1 METKSGALILKPTL
15 KTPMSRARRDHLQT
29 AASHLKRGNSATLF
43 FLQWLRAPGRMGAVV
58 PSSRRLADAMA
69 RQIPPDARQDSA
81 PIVELG
87 GGTGSITRGILD
99 SGIPPHRLIVLERD
113 ARLAELL
120 TGRFPGITVLCGD
133 AQELQALLAARGITR
148 VAAIVSGLPLLL
160 FPEQARR
167 RVVDGCFAVLPAGR
181 PMIQFTYGLSA
192 PLPPHE
198 HVLHARRVA
207 RVIRNVPPAFVWT
220 FRKGV

>member
-1 METKSGALILKPTL
+1 MKTEHVTLKPTL
-15 KTPMSRARRDHLQT
+15 RSSIQPARRERLQT
-29 AASHLKRGNSATLF
+29 AAARLKRGNAATLF

-69 RQIPPDARQDSA
+69 RQIPAEARADMA

-87 GGTGSITRGILD
+87 GGTGSITRGILA
-99 SGIPPHRLIVLERD
+99 SGIPPERLIVLERD
-113 ARLAELL
+113 PRLADLL
-120 TGRFPGITVLCGD
+120 AQRFAGTTILCGD
-133 AQELQALLAARGITR
+133 AQDLQALLAERGVAR

-160 FPEQARR
+160 FPEPARR

-181 PMIQFTYGLSA
+181 PLIQFTYGFNA
-192 PLPPHE
+192 PLPPQE
-198 HVLHARRVA
+198 HRLHAKRVA

-220 FRKGV
+220 FKQGA

>member
-1 METKSGALILKPTL
+1 METKTERSTLKPTL
-15 KTPMSRARRDHLQT
+15 KSPMSRVRRDRLHS

-69 RQIPPDARQDSA
+69 RQIPSDARQDSA
-81 PIVELG
+81 PIIELG
-87 GGTGSITRGILD
+87 GGTGSITRGILE

-113 ARLAELL
+113 PRLADLL
-120 TGRFPGITVLCGD
+120 TERFPGVTVLCGD
-133 AQELQALLAARGITR
+133 AQELETLLAERAITR

-160 FPEQARR
+160 FPEQARC
-167 RVVDGCFAVLPAGR
+167 RVVDGCFAVLPTGR
-181 PMIQFTYGLSA
+181 PLIQFTYGFAA

-220 FRKGV
+220 FKKAA